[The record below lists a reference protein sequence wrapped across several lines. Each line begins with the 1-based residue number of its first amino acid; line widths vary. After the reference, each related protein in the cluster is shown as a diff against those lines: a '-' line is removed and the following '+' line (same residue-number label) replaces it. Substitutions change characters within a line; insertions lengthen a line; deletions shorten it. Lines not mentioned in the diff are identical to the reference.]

1 MTIEVKEA
9 PTRLQGEES
18 TIIWNIEDK
27 SCAVHGRDTEWT
39 HYLSNQG
46 SDEAKQL

>member
-1 MTIEVKEA
+1 
-9 PTRLQGEES
+9 LQGDES

-27 SCAVHGRDTEWT
+27 SGAAHGRATKWK

-46 SDEAKQL
+46 SDEANQLK